1 MNWQAVS
8 FDWNQVRTFLA
19 TVEEGSFS
27 GAARVLKSTQ
37 PTVGRQISELE
48 GSLGLML
55 FERSVRGPTLTE
67 AGRDLLAHV
76 QAMGEA
82 ATLISMAAEG
92 HSLDVT
98 GEVTLTATDLLSAA
112 ILPAILAP
120 LRQKSPGI
128 RVRIVSTNDIQNL
141 LQREADIA
149 IRHVRPEQ
157 PELVARRVGD
167 FRANLYASRNYLDR
181 AGRPR
186 TPREV
191 ADHDFVGT
199 PDPVRLLAP
208 LQNQGIPLRPENFV
222 AMSESGVVV
231 WELLKSGYGV
241 SMLPE
246 VLCEPEPNL
255 ERVLPSLPSLEF
267 PIWLVAHRELQT
279 SKKIRIVFDHL
290 VRELGEAARK
300 VNLEPDRAAKRD
312 HQLRNVSPD

>member
-1 MNWQAVS
+1 MNWQAIS
-8 FDWNQVRTFLA
+8 YDWNQVRTFLA

-27 GAARVLKSTQ
+27 GAARALKSTQ
-37 PTVGRQISELE
+37 PTVSRQISDLE
-48 GSLGLML
+48 SALGITL

-67 AGRDLLAHV
+67 AGRDLLGHV
-76 QAMGEA
+76 RAMGEA

-92 HSLDVT
+92 HSLDVS
-98 GEVTLTATDLLSAA
+98 GEVTITAPDLLSAA
-112 ILPAILAP
+112 VLPMVLAP
-120 LRQKSPGI
+120 LRQMSPGI
-128 RVRIVSTNDIQNL
+128 RLRIVSSNDLQNL
-141 LQREADIA
+141 LQRESDIA

-157 PELVARRVGD
+157 PELTARHVGD
-167 FRANLYASRNYLDR
+167 FRANLYASNDYLER

-222 AMSESGVVV
+222 MTSDSGVVV
-231 WELLKSGYGV
+231 WELLKAGYGI

-246 VLCEPEPNL
+246 VLCEAELNL
-255 ERVLPSLPSLEF
+255 EKVLPSLHSLEF

-279 SKKIRIVFDHL
+279 SKRIRIVFDHL

-300 VNLEPDRAAKRD
+300 FRHEPN
-312 HQLRNVSPD
+312 HQAST

>member
-1 MNWQAVS
+1 MNWQAIS
-8 FDWNQVRTFLA
+8 FDWNQLRTFLA

-27 GAARVLKSTQ
+27 GAARALKSTQ
-37 PTVGRQISELE
+37 PTVGRQISQLE
-48 GSLGLML
+48 GALGVTL

-67 AGRDLLAHV
+67 AGRDLVDHV
-76 QAMGEA
+76 RAMGDA

-92 HSLDVT
+92 HSLDVS
-98 GEVTLTATDLLSAA
+98 GEVTITGTDLLSAEL
-112 ILPAILAP
+112 LPAILAP
-120 LRQKSPGI
+120 LRQRSPGI
-128 RVRIVSTNDIQNL
+128 RIRIVSSNDIQNL

-157 PELVARRVGD
+157 AELTARHVGD
-167 FRANLYASRNYLDR
+167 FRASLYASNDYLER

-191 ADHDFVGT
+191 ADHEFVGN

-222 AMSESGVVV
+222 TTSENGVVV
-231 WELLKSGYGV
+231 WELLKAGYGI

-246 VLCEPEPNL
+246 VLCEREPNL
-255 ERVLPSLPSLEF
+255 EKVLPSLPSLEF

-290 VRELGEAARK
+290 ARELAEAARK
-300 VNLEPDRAAKRD
+300 VFSDPNSK
-312 HQLRNVSPD
+312 H